1 VHRHGLAVWFWVSI
15 SGPVPFGMAP
25 LGARFLAAWLAFFA
39 VLLRGRRCGHARSE
53 GRVPLLA
60 LIAYGIGGLLAAAVH
75 PGTLLLA
82 SAVTSRAS

>member
-1 VHRHGLAVWFWVSI
+1 
-15 SGPVPFGMAP
+15 
-25 LGARFLAAWLAFFA
+25 
-39 VLLRGRRCGHARSE
+39 
-53 GRVPLLA
+53 VPLLA